1 MTETRTVD
9 GQTGDNC
16 TRNGYVCGG
25 YPPKKYFLPGSG
37 NGKSGKPPPSAS
49 AEPDRTGGLR
59 EEADLIV
66 SHRLTRTPRHITPGI
81 ESDVDRKFL
90 DHFAYHLSEV
100 LTVHDNVSNPFQ
112 EIILRMAMEPENQGL
127 IHSVLSFSGLHLNA
141 QEPNTAFTFRQIHH
155 QGRALKFLN
164 ADVERRQRCDDAG
177 RLSEIQDRM
186 IATSIVLFLTDICR
200 GSTGGEYRYHMA
212 AIRRI
217 LGQHRSSNPDI
228 QDFYSECFMFHEI
241 WNLITSLRRPPPLH
255 WDDRFHE
262 APSPGLADSTRHA
275 PPGVFVGVK
284 DGLHSFIV
292 QTSELRH
299 LIRQRRH
306 RGMKPPV
313 IYPYYSYYL
322 QIEVALNEWNPIH
335 EPHTSAWYFATFCQ
349 QCIWI
354 YLCRTIKASRP
365 SEDLT
370 AAVDEAL
377 EFLQVLDPTGSTQ
390 AVMLSPLFILG
401 CAAFEP
407 RQRAPI
413 EAAFDDIQAYSN
425 LGNIRPAREVVR
437 QVWTLMDAGDE
448 RSWDWEMIMADMGI
462 DLLVT

>member
-1 MTETRTVD
+1 V
-9 GQTGDNC
+9 
-16 TRNGYVCGG
+16 
-25 YPPKKYFLPGSG
+25 
-37 NGKSGKPPPSAS
+37 
-49 AEPDRTGGLR
+49 
-59 EEADLIV
+59 
-66 SHRLTRTPRHITPGI
+66 
-81 ESDVDRKFL
+81 ESDVDRRFL

-127 IHSVLSFSGLHLNA
+127 IHSVLSFAGLHLHG
-141 QEPNTAFTFRQIHH
+141 QEPNSAFNFRQIHH
-155 QGRALKFLN
+155 QGQALKFLN
-164 ADVERRQRCDDAG
+164 ADVERRRQSDDTG
-177 RLSEIQDRM
+177 RLSEIHDRM

-217 LGQHRSSNPDI
+217 LGKHRSSSPEI

-241 WNLITSLRRPPPLH
+241 WNLITSLRPRPVLSLNG
-255 WDDRFHE
+255 DFDE
-262 APSPGLADSTRHA
+262 AQSALLVGSTRPA

-284 DGLHSFIV
+284 DGLHNFIV
-292 QTSELRH
+292 QISELRH
-299 LIRQRRH
+299 LIRLRRY

-313 IYPYYSYYL
+313 IYPHYSCYIK
-322 QIEVALNEWNPIH
+322 IEVALNEWNPIQ
-335 EPHTSAWYFATFCQ
+335 EPRTPSWYFATFCQ

-365 SEDLT
+365 SDELT

-377 EFLQVLDPTGSTQ
+377 EFLQVLDRTGSTQ

-407 RQRAPI
+407 RQRPPI

-437 QVWTLMDAGDE
+437 HLWTLMDAGDE
-448 RSWDWEMIMADMGI
+448 RSWDWEMVMADMGI

>member
-1 MTETRTVD
+1 MV
-9 GQTGDNC
+9 
-16 TRNGYVCGG
+16 
-25 YPPKKYFLPGSG
+25 P
-37 NGKSGKPPPSAS
+37 
-49 AEPDRTGGLR
+49 
-59 EEADLIV
+59 
-66 SHRLTRTPRHITPGI
+66 HRLSRTPRHITPGI
-81 ESDVDRKFL
+81 ESDVDRRFL

-112 EIILRMAMEPENQGL
+112 EIILRMAMEPDNQGL
-127 IHSVLSFSGLHLNA
+127 IHSVLSFSGLHLGG
-141 QEPNTAFTFRQIHH
+141 QEPNNAFTFRQIHH
-155 QGRALKFLN
+155 QGRALQFLK
-164 ADVERRQRCDDAG
+164 ADVERRQACTDVA

-200 GSTGGEYRYHMA
+200 GSTGGEYRYHMT

-217 LGQHRSSNPDI
+217 LGQHRSSNPEI

-241 WNLITSLRRPPPLH
+241 WNLITSLRRRPPLH
-255 WDDRFHE
+255 VDDQLDE
-262 APSPGLADSTRHA
+262 APSTFLMNPTRPA

-284 DGLHSFIV
+284 DGLHNFIV
-292 QTSELRH
+292 QTSKLRH
-299 LIRQRRH
+299 LIRQRRY

-313 IYPYYSYYL
+313 IYPFYSLYL
-322 QIEVALNEWNPIH
+322 QIEVALNEWNPIQ

-354 YLCRTIKASRP
+354 YLCRTIKSSKP
-365 SEDLT
+365 SDDLT

-377 EFLQVLDPTGSTQ
+377 EFLQMLDRTGSTQ

-413 EAAFDDIQAYSN
+413 ETAFDDIQAYSN

-437 QVWTLMDAGDE
+437 HVWKLMDAGDE